1 MARDILP
8 EHEAKFYTS
17 VIVLAIESVHKLDCI
32 HRDLKPDV
40 LIDAD
45 GHIKLSDF
53 DLSKKLDLK
62 LMDNH
67 LQNDLRNIVNNN
79 NSNNVRGFKNI
90 SYAQQFRQFKS
101 IKNKKRRAFAFS
113 IVGTPDYIAPE
124 VISQKG
130 YGQETRNRLVVI
142 GSNNV

>member
-1 MARDILP
+1 MSLLMARDILP

-53 DLSKKLDLK
+53 DLSK
-62 LMDNH
+62 
-67 LQNDLRNIVNNN
+67 
-79 NSNNVRGFKNI
+79 S
-90 SYAQQFRQFKS
+90 
-101 IKNKKRRAFAFS
+101 
-113 IVGTPDYIAPE
+113 TP
-124 VISQKG
+124 
-130 YGQETRNRLVVI
+130 TRTAATSRTTSRVSTSV
-142 GSNNV
+142 